1 MSCPRPQLQFS
12 PLPSC
17 SVVRHPH
24 VLLIG
29 QHSPSLLKYLEGW
42 PKNWAADRQSLLKF
56 AAAQDAELREMPDA
70 AFDLVVLGESAS
82 VLTDELLHEVLRV
95 ARQGL
100 IRLR

>member
-1 MSCPRPQLQFS
+1 MSCPRPLLQFS
-12 PLPSC
+12 PLPSG

-24 VLLIG
+24 VLLIA
-29 QHSPSLLKYLEGW
+29 QHSPSLLRYLEGW

-56 AAAQDAELREMPDA
+56 AAPEAAELRELPDA
-70 AFDLVVLGESAS
+70 AFDLVVLGESSGA
-82 VLTDELLHEVLRV
+82 LTDELLHEVLRV

>member
-1 MSCPRPQLQFS
+1 
-12 PLPSC
+12 
-17 SVVRHPH
+17 
-24 VLLIG
+24 
-29 QHSPSLLKYLEGW
+29 
-42 PKNWAADRQSLLKF
+42 
-56 AAAQDAELREMPDA
+56 MPDA